1 MSDDP
6 SVLGN
11 LPRSRPGRRSS
22 KRDGAKA
29 APKPRATATKPA
41 GAKPKPKRAASAKP
55 RGRAGSAP
63 ARARSVAKEPPPTRQ
78 PARAADPVSGAI
90 RLAGQVAG
98 AGFKVAGEVLK
109 RLPRP

>member
-1 MSDDP
+1 MPDDP

-11 LPRSRPGRRSS
+11 LPRSRPGRRSD
-22 KRDGAKA
+22 KRAGAKA
-29 APKPRATATKPA
+29 AAGSTATPRTAAKA
-41 GAKPKPKRAASAKP
+41 SASKPKPKRTAASKP
-55 RGRAGSAP
+55 RAQ
-63 ARARSVAKEPPPTRQ
+63 ARRSVATEPPPTQ
-78 PARAADPVSGAI
+78 HPASPTDPVSGAI

>member
-1 MSDDP
+1 MPDDP

-11 LPRSRPGRRSS
+11 LPRSRPGRRST
-22 KRDGAKA
+22 KRDAAKA
-29 APKPRATATKPA
+29 G

-55 RGRAGSAP
+55 RGQAGSAR
-63 ARARSVAKEPPPTRQ
+63 AQARSAAKQPPPTRQ
-78 PARAADPVSGAI
+78 PAGPSDPVTGAI